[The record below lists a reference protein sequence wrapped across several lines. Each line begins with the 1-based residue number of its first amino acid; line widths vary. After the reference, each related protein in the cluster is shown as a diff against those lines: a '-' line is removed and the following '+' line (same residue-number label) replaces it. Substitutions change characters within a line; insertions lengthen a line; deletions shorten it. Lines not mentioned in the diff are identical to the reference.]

1 MKVLVKHILA
11 IVILIPLSVL
21 ALSAW
26 LIGGDPIAKLFTLFP
41 LLLVS
46 VLFIEPLNKQ
56 SVLRFRGVA
65 NLLGGALPLA
75 SLFLPYLFVGSSPW
89 FPLESGAV
97 SFGVPQLIVVGSI
110 LTFFSRFGVLVTVAG
125 LWDGSSIPI
134 FCSAFGCPPITT
146 GSGYWL
152 AWAGAVVSLLG
163 RSWVMALPRS
173 VEGRKLLGSIM
184 FPVGLVVAILGGL
197 LPFASYDSFGPYFVL
212 TPVFIVSGF
221 SLAGAGLNLYFGL
234 ESTTIN
240 RIRRALQKPL
250 L

>member
-1 MKVLVKHILA
+1 M
-11 IVILIPLSVL
+11 ILIPLSVL

-89 FPLESGAV
+89 FPLESSEV

-134 FCSAFGCPPITT
+134 FCPAFGCPPLTF
-146 GSGYWL
+146 GPGYWL
-152 AWAGAVVSLLG
+152 GWAGASVSLLG
-163 RSWVMALPRS
+163 RSWMLLPKS
-173 VEGRKLLGSIM
+173 AENQKL
-184 FPVGLVVAILGGL
+184 VGATLFSAGVIVAILAGL
-197 LPFASYDSFGPYFVL
+197 STSTWLYSFGRSFL
-212 TPVFIVSGF
+212 LGTVFIASGF
-221 SLAGAGLNLYFGL
+221 LLSGAGLILFLGL
-234 ESTTIN
+234 QSTTLA

-250 L
+250 W

>member
-1 MKVLVKHILA
+1 MKVLVKHVLA

-134 FCSAFGCPPITT
+134 FCPAFGCPPLTF
-146 GSGYWL
+146 GPGYWL
-152 AWAGAVVSLLG
+152 GWAGATVSLLG
-163 RSWVMALPRS
+163 RSWMPLPKSAENQKLVGATLFSAGVIVAIFAGLFTSSRFYYF
-173 VEGRKLLGSIM
+173 GGGFLLGTIFIASGFLISGVGLIM
-184 FPVGLVVAILGGL
+184 FLGLQ
-197 LPFASYDSFGPYFVL
+197 
-212 TPVFIVSGF
+212 
-221 SLAGAGLNLYFGL
+221 
-234 ESTTIN
+234 STTIA

-250 L
+250 V

>member
-1 MKVLVKHILA
+1 LKVLVKHVLA

-75 SLFLPYLFVGSSPW
+75 SLYLPYLFVGSSPW

-110 LTFFSRFGVLVTVAG
+110 LTFFSRFGVLVTIAG

-134 FCSAFGCPPITT
+134 FCPAFGCPPLTF
-146 GSGYWL
+146 GPGYWL
-152 AWAGAVVSLLG
+152 GWAGATVSLLG
-163 RSWVMALPRS
+163 RSWMPLPKS
-173 VEGRKLLGSIM
+173 AENQKLVGATLFSAGVIVAIFAGLFTSSWFYYFGGSFLLGTIFIASGFLISGVGLIM
-184 FPVGLVVAILGGL
+184 FLGLQ
-197 LPFASYDSFGPYFVL
+197 
-212 TPVFIVSGF
+212 
-221 SLAGAGLNLYFGL
+221 
-234 ESTTIN
+234 STTIA

-250 L
+250 V